1 MHMKNSNSIKKNQD
15 RLPLSYETKPSSQS
29 TSVVRSYVK
38 AYGQVIEL
46 KDYRV
51 KWLAKIV
58 YSSQFEL
65 LIAFVIL
72 VNAVCLALLT
82 MPSIEPV
89 VKDTLSQ
96 LDTFALYIYAVELV
110 MRIVSY
116 GARPWEFFRQGWN
129 VFDFSIVMLSLGVF
143 GGEAIILRLLRIFR
157 LIRIFR
163 FLPEVRV
170 LTSSIV
176 KSLPPLMSVGVLIFL
191 ALFIYGMAGVYVF
204 GEKLPDS
211 WGNITLAL
219 TSLFI
224 LLTLENFPNYLE
236 EAVEVSPWALPFFLS
251 YIFVVVFT
259 VLNVLIGIVLN
270 AMDEAREENK
280 QRKEQIKQLDQIVHE
295 VDDITADGQVTK
307 EEIVGLRTKLQL
319 MEEILH
325 EKRVEKDS
333 R

>member
-1 MHMKNSNSIKKNQD
+1 MSPSPAATDKKN
-15 RLPLSYETKPSSQS
+15 
-29 TSVVRSYVK
+29 YVK
-38 AYGQVIEL
+38 AYGQIVEL
-46 KDYRV
+46 KEHRIR
-51 KWLAKIV
+51 WLSRIV

-82 MPSIEPV
+82 MPNIEPA
-89 VKDTLSQ
+89 VKDTLTQ
-96 LDTFALYIYAVELV
+96 LDTFALYLYLGELI
-110 MRIVSY
+110 MRIISY
-116 GARPWEFFRQGWN
+116 GSKPWEFFRQGWN
-129 VFDFSIVMLSLGVF
+129 VFDFSIVLLSFGIF
-143 GGEAIILRLLRIFR
+143 GGETIILRLLRIFR

-191 ALFIYGMAGVYVF
+191 ALFIYGMAGVYIF

-270 AMDEAREENK
+270 AMDEAREENR
-280 QRKEQIKQLDQIVHE
+280 QRKQQIKQLDQIVHE
-295 VDDITADGQVTK
+295 VDDITADGEVTK
-307 EEIVGLRTKLQL
+307 EEIEGLRTKLKL
-319 MEEILH
+319 MEQILH
-325 EKRVEKDS
+325 EKKEEKDL

>member
-1 MHMKNSNSIKKNQD
+1 MPQSD
-15 RLPLSYETKPSSQS
+15 S
-29 TSVVRSYVK
+29 TSDKKSYVK

-46 KDYRV
+46 QDYRI
-51 KWLAKIV
+51 KWLSRIV

-65 LIAFVIL
+65 VIAFVIL
-72 VNAVCLALLT
+72 VNAVSLALLT
-82 MPSIEPV
+82 MPNIEPTA
-89 VKDTLSQ
+89 KETFTQ
-96 LDTFALYIYAVELV
+96 LDQFALYLYLCELI
-110 MRIVSY
+110 MRMISY
-116 GARPWEFFRQGWN
+116 GSRPWEFFRQGWN
-129 VFDFSIVMLSLGVF
+129 VFDFSIVLLSFGIF
-143 GGEAIILRLLRIFR
+143 GGETIILRLLRIFR

-191 ALFIYGMAGVYVF
+191 ALFIYGMAGVYIF

-224 LLTLENFPNYLE
+224 LLTLENFPIYLD
-236 EAVEVSPWALPFFLS
+236 EAVAVSPWALPFFLS

-270 AMDEAREENK
+270 AMDEAREENR
-280 QRKEQIKQLDQIVHE
+280 QRKIQLKQLGQIVHE
-295 VDDITADGQVTK
+295 VDDITADGKVTK
-307 EEIVGLRTKLQL
+307 DEIESLRRKLKL
-319 MEEILH
+319 MEEILR
-325 EKRVEKDS
+325 EKEEKEK
-333 R
+333 

>member
-1 MHMKNSNSIKKNQD
+1 MATLEVKDSAK
-15 RLPLSYETKPSSQS
+15 
-29 TSVVRSYVK
+29 SYVK
-38 AYGQVIEL
+38 AYGQIIEL
-46 KDYRV
+46 QDYRI

-65 LIAFVIL
+65 LIAFIIL
-72 VNAVCLALLT
+72 VNAVSLALLT
-82 MPSIEPV
+82 MPNIEPSV
-89 VKDTLSQ
+89 RDTLTE
-96 LDTFALYIYAVELV
+96 LDTYALYVYLGELII
-110 MRIVSY
+110 RILSY
-116 GARPWEFFRQGWN
+116 GSKPWEFFRQGWN
-129 VFDFSIVMLSLGVF
+129 VFDFTIVILSF
-143 GGEAIILRLLRIFR
+143 GIFSGETIILRLLRLFR

-170 LTSSIV
+170 LTSSVV

-191 ALFIYGMAGVYVF
+191 ALFIYGMAGVYLF
-204 GEKLPDS
+204 GEQLAES

-270 AMDEAREENK
+270 AMDEAREENR
-280 QRKEQIKQLDQIVHE
+280 QRKQQIKQLDQIVHE

-307 EEIVGLRTKLQL
+307 DEIEGLRTKLKL
-319 MEEILH
+319 MEQILH
-325 EKRVEKDS
+325 ENSGKRDKE
-333 R
+333 